1 MLQNFNLSF
10 PDLPG
15 SSRVWIYSS
24 DRSFD
29 GTESIFIQESI
40 NEFIESW
47 AAHGKGLRA
56 EGKLIEDRFIV
67 IAADESMVAASGCSI
82 DSSVRFIKELQ
93 DQLNN
98 NFFDRLKLTI
108 TNGKELKQ
116 IHISN
121 LTDFPDWFLYDPM
134 IADLDSF
141 RHSFLKPVSESA
153 LYQQM
158 K

>member
-1 MLQNFNLSF
+1 MLQNFNPLF

-15 SSRVWIYSS
+15 NSRVWIYSS
-24 DRSFD
+24 NRPFD
-29 GTESIFIQESI
+29 GTESNFIQESI
-40 NEFIESW
+40 NEFIDSW

-67 IAADESMVAASGCSI
+67 IAADESMVSASGCSI
-82 DSSVRFIKELQ
+82 DSSVRFIKGLQ

-108 TNGKELKQ
+108 TNGQELRQ

-121 LTDFPDWFLYDPM
+121 LTDFPDWYLYDPM
-134 IADLDSF
+134 IADLETF
-141 RHSFLKPVSESA
+141 RNAFLKPVSESA
-153 LYQQM
+153 LFQQM

>member
-1 MLQNFNLSF
+1 MLQNFNSSF
-10 PDLPG
+10 PGLPG

-24 DRSFD
+24 DRTFD
-29 GTESIFIQESI
+29 GTESNFIQESL
-40 NEFIESW
+40 NDFIDSW

-67 IAADESMVAASGCSI
+67 IVADESMVSVSGCSI
-82 DSSVRFIKELQ
+82 DSSVRFIKNLQ

-98 NFFDRLKLTI
+98 NFFDRLKLTV
-108 TNGKELKQ
+108 TDGQVLKQ

-121 LTDFPDWFLYDPM
+121 LTDFSDWYLYDPM
-134 IADLDSF
+134 IADLETF
-141 RHSFLKPVSESA
+141 RNSFLKPVSESA